1 MIKRTLNILVL
12 LTLSLL
18 PIVSKAQFSCGEAIN
33 SCRIKVSSTTHGVAM
48 LNNLD
53 TYLSGYNYRGVGYHY
68 NHENFRD
75 AMFGKHKLK
84 YQTLF
89 SGIVGA
95 TELYDSK
102 QYSLMLKQS
111 WSAYQPFKV
120 GERLQLLAGAQMQL
134 AGGALYIPTNGNN
147 LVSAKM
153 RATLAA
159 SAMAIY
165 RIPAKK
171 GNYTLRAQL
180 DIPLIGAM
188 FAPEFGQSYYEIFG
202 LGHNKNTI
210 VLSHP
215 ANSPSMRA
223 MLSADIP
230 VALHKWSST
239 IRLTYIADIFQ
250 SDVHDTRTHIYNH
263 SFAVGFVKTIY
274 KVKNNDKLKQYSPF

>member
-111 WSAYQPFKV
+111 WSAYQPFKL

-147 LVSAKM
+147 LVSAKVNSS
-153 RATLAA
+153 LAA
-159 SAMAIY
+159 SGMAIY
-165 RIPAKK
+165 KIP
-171 GNYTLRAQL
+171 LRTKAVTARYQI
-180 DIPLIGAM
+180 DIPLVGVA
-188 FAPEFGQSYYEIFG
+188 FSPAFGQSYFEIFG
-202 LGHNKNTI
+202 LGNYSNILHVTHPFNTPSWRHI
-210 VLSHP
+210 V
-215 ANSPSMRA
+215 
-223 MLSADIP
+223 SADIP
-230 VALHKWSST
+230 LGKKERTTLRAS
-239 IRLTYIADIFQ
+239 YIADIYQ
-250 SDVHDTRTHIYNH
+250 TDINELRTHIYSH
-263 SFAVGFVKTIY
+263 TFSVGIVKTLYNI
-274 KVKNNDKLKQYSPF
+274 KGEDPLKIHSPY

>member
-147 LVSAKM
+147 LVSAKVNSS
-153 RATLAA
+153 LAA
-159 SAMAIY
+159 SGMAIY
-165 RIPAKK
+165 KIP
-171 GNYTLRAQL
+171 LRTKAVTARYQI
-180 DIPLIGAM
+180 DIPLVGVA
-188 FAPEFGQSYYEIFG
+188 FSPAFGQSYFEIFG
-202 LGHNKNTI
+202 LGNYSNILHVTHPFNAPSWRHI
-210 VLSHP
+210 V
-215 ANSPSMRA
+215 
-223 MLSADIP
+223 SADIP
-230 VALHKWSST
+230 LGKKERTTLRAS
-239 IRLTYIADIFQ
+239 YIADIYQ
-250 SDVHDTRTHIYNH
+250 TDINELRTHIYSH
-263 SFAVGFVKTIY
+263 TFSVGIVKTLYNI
-274 KVKNNDKLKQYSPF
+274 KGEDPLKIHSPY

>member
-134 AGGALYIPTNGNN
+134 AVGALYIPTNGNN
-147 LVSAKM
+147 LVSAKVNSS
-153 RATLAA
+153 LAA
-159 SAMAIY
+159 SGMAIY
-165 RIPAKK
+165 KIP
-171 GNYTLRAQL
+171 LRTKAVTARYQI
-180 DIPLIGAM
+180 DIPLVGVA
-188 FAPEFGQSYYEIFG
+188 FSPAFGQSYYEIFG
-202 LGHNKNTI
+202 LGNYSNILHVTHPFNAPSWRHI
-210 VLSHP
+210 V
-215 ANSPSMRA
+215 
-223 MLSADIP
+223 SADIP
-230 VALHKWSST
+230 LGKKERTTLRAS
-239 IRLTYIADIFQ
+239 YIADIYQ
-250 SDVHDTRTHIYNH
+250 TDINELRTHIYSH
-263 SFAVGFVKTIY
+263 TFSVGIVKTLYNI
-274 KVKNNDKLKQYSPF
+274 KGEDPLKIHSPY

>member
-102 QYSLMLKQS
+102 QYSLILKQS

-147 LVSAKM
+147 LVSAKVNSS
-153 RATLAA
+153 LAA
-159 SAMAIY
+159 SGMAIY
-165 RIPAKK
+165 KIP
-171 GNYTLRAQL
+171 LRTKAVTARYQI
-180 DIPLIGAM
+180 DIPLVGVA
-188 FAPEFGQSYYEIFG
+188 FSPAFGQSYYEIFG
-202 LGHNKNTI
+202 LGNYSNILHVTHPFNTPSWRHI
-210 VLSHP
+210 V
-215 ANSPSMRA
+215 
-223 MLSADIP
+223 SADIP
-230 VALHKWSST
+230 LGKKERTTLRAS
-239 IRLTYIADIFQ
+239 YIADIYQ
-250 SDVHDTRTHIYNH
+250 TDINELRTHIYSH
-263 SFAVGFVKTIY
+263 TFSVGIVKTLYNI
-274 KVKNNDKLKQYSPF
+274 KGEDPLKIHSPY

>member
-33 SCRIKVSSTTHGVAM
+33 SCRIKVNSTTHGVAM

-111 WSAYQPFKV
+111 WSAYQQFKV

-147 LVSAKM
+147 LVSAKVNSS
-153 RATLAA
+153 LAA
-159 SAMAIY
+159 SGMAIY
-165 RIPAKK
+165 KIP
-171 GNYTLRAQL
+171 LRTKAVTARYQI
-180 DIPLIGAM
+180 DIPLVGVA
-188 FAPEFGQSYYEIFG
+188 FSPAFGQSYYEIFG
-202 LGHNKNTI
+202 LGNYSNILHVTHPFNAPSWRHI
-210 VLSHP
+210 V
-215 ANSPSMRA
+215 
-223 MLSADIP
+223 SADIP
-230 VALHKWSST
+230 LGKKERTTLRAS
-239 IRLTYIADIFQ
+239 YIADIYQ
-250 SDVHDTRTHIYNH
+250 TDINELRTHIYSH
-263 SFAVGFVKTIY
+263 TFSVGIVKTLYNI
-274 KVKNNDKLKQYSPF
+274 KGEDPLKIHSPY

>member
-147 LVSAKM
+147 LVSAKVNSS
-153 RATLAA
+153 LAA
-159 SAMAIY
+159 SGMAIY
-165 RIPAKK
+165 KIP
-171 GNYTLRAQL
+171 LRTKAVTARYQI
-180 DIPLIGAM
+180 DIPLVGVA
-188 FAPEFGQSYYEIFG
+188 FSPAFGQSYYEIFG
-202 LGHNKNTI
+202 LGNYSNILHVTHPFNAPSWRHI
-210 VLSHP
+210 V
-215 ANSPSMRA
+215 
-223 MLSADIP
+223 SADIP
-230 VALHKWSST
+230 LGKKERTTLRAS
-239 IRLTYIADIFQ
+239 YIADIYQ
-250 SDVHDTRTHIYNH
+250 TDINELRTHIYSH
-263 SFAVGFVKTIY
+263 TFSVGIVKTLYNI
-274 KVKNNDKLKQYSPF
+274 KGEDPLKIHSPY

>member
-147 LVSAKM
+147 LVSAKVN
-153 RATLAA
+153 TSLAA
-159 SAMAIY
+159 SGMAIY
-165 RIPAKK
+165 KIP
-171 GNYTLRAQL
+171 LRTKAVTARYQI
-180 DIPLIGAM
+180 DIPLVGVA
-188 FAPEFGQSYYEIFG
+188 FSPAFGQSYYEIFG
-202 LGHNKNTI
+202 LGNYSNILHVTHPFNAPSWRHI
-210 VLSHP
+210 V
-215 ANSPSMRA
+215 
-223 MLSADIP
+223 SADIP
-230 VALHKWSST
+230 LGKKERTTLRAS
-239 IRLTYIADIFQ
+239 YIADIYQ
-250 SDVHDTRTHIYNH
+250 TDINELRTHIYSH
-263 SFAVGFVKTIY
+263 TFSIGFVKTLY
-274 KVKNNDKLKQYSPF
+274 KIGEGESLKAYSPY

>member
-33 SCRIKVSSTTHGVAM
+33 SCRIKVSSTSHGVAM

-111 WSAYQPFKV
+111 WSAYQPFKL

-147 LVSAKM
+147 LVSAKVNSS
-153 RATLAA
+153 LAA
-159 SAMAIY
+159 SGMAIY
-165 RIPAKK
+165 KIP
-171 GNYTLRAQL
+171 LRTKAVTARYQI
-180 DIPLIGAM
+180 DIPLVGVA
-188 FAPEFGQSYYEIFG
+188 FSPAFGQSYYEIFG
-202 LGHNKNTI
+202 LGNYSNILHVTHPFNTPSWRHI
-210 VLSHP
+210 V
-215 ANSPSMRA
+215 
-223 MLSADIP
+223 SADIP
-230 VALHKWSST
+230 LGKKERTTLRAS
-239 IRLTYIADIFQ
+239 YIADIYQ
-250 SDVHDTRTHIYNH
+250 TDINELRTHIYSH
-263 SFAVGFVKTIY
+263 TFSVGIVKTLYNI
-274 KVKNNDKLKQYSPF
+274 KGEDPLKIHSPY

>member
-111 WSAYQPFKV
+111 WSAYQPFKL

-147 LVSAKM
+147 LVSAKVNSS
-153 RATLAA
+153 LAA
-159 SAMAIY
+159 SGMAIY
-165 RIPAKK
+165 KIP
-171 GNYTLRAQL
+171 LRTKAVTARYQI
-180 DIPLIGAM
+180 DIPLVGVA
-188 FAPEFGQSYYEIFG
+188 FSPAFGQSYYEIFG
-202 LGHNKNTI
+202 LGNYSNILHVTHPFNTPSWRHI
-210 VLSHP
+210 V
-215 ANSPSMRA
+215 
-223 MLSADIP
+223 SADIP
-230 VALHKWSST
+230 LGKKERTTLRAS
-239 IRLTYIADIFQ
+239 YIADIYQ
-250 SDVHDTRTHIYNH
+250 TDINELRTHIYSH
-263 SFAVGFVKTIY
+263 TFSVGIVKTLYNI
-274 KVKNNDKLKQYSPF
+274 KGEDPLKIHSPY